1 MKKQSIAFWL
11 VAALVL
17 AANLSCVRTAEQVK
31 PTVKIAPARSDG
43 NAKGNPLRTNDASF
57 RFTVTGDPRNELTK
71 WEHTLKQITDKV
83 GDEGVFHITCG
94 DYFHHGSVTVA
105 QDFYD
110 LLKKEFGDDVVWY
123 PTVGNHET
131 QEDSTDMEWLR
142 RFYHDHL
149 NGTVNP
155 GPRNGVET
163 TYSFDYQ
170 NAHFVQLNQYY
181 DGRTDKHQDGEIRDA
196 LYDWLV
202 KDLEKNTKPL
212 VFVIYH
218 APLFPEGRGGKDYD
232 GESQHRWRFWNL
244 LRDKKVTAAFCADT
258 HTYGRGQFA
267 GNPYTWEIDVG
278 NAGRQSH
285 ADPHQTFVDVIVTG
299 TEVRFNAWQGLE
311 DEEFKITDYWS
322 VKGAEVT
329 HSWTAPQAKPKKAP
343 PVPQAV
349 QDAIKAFAQGAE
361 IDDIEREKENG
372 KIVYVADI
380 EKGDIEIEVML
391 SLAGKIL
398 EVKEEEEIVW
408 KKLLPAGRAALKKY
422 EPNARPT
429 EIKRRTSE
437 GITIYEAEY
446 SPPGV
451 LCVVSL
457 SSDGEIFRVRQ
468 TMRASRL
475 PLAIR
480 AELENRYPGATIK
493 EVEVNTI
500 TTYDISLKKDRKYHE
515 IQACATGE
523 IEEDD

>member
-1 MKKQSIAFWL
+1 
-11 VAALVL
+11 
-17 AANLSCVRTAEQVK
+17 
-31 PTVKIAPARSDG
+31 
-43 NAKGNPLRTNDASF
+43 
-57 RFTVTGDPRNELTK
+57 
-71 WEHTLKQITDKV
+71 
-83 GDEGVFHITCG
+83 
-94 DYFHHGSVTVA
+94 
-105 QDFYD
+105 
-110 LLKKEFGDDVVWY
+110 
-123 PTVGNHET
+123 
-131 QEDSTDMEWLR
+131 
-142 RFYHDHL
+142 
-149 NGTVNP
+149 
-155 GPRNGVET
+155 
-163 TYSFDYQ
+163 
-170 NAHFVQLNQYY
+170 
-181 DGRTDKHQDGEIRDA
+181 
-196 LYDWLV
+196 
-202 KDLEKNTKPL
+202 
-212 VFVIYH
+212 
-218 APLFPEGRGGKDYD
+218 
-232 GESQHRWRFWNL
+232 
-244 LRDKKVTAAFCADT
+244 
-258 HTYGRGQFA
+258 
-267 GNPYTWEIDVG
+267 
-278 NAGRQSH
+278 
-285 ADPHQTFVDVIVTG
+285 
-299 TEVRFNAWQGLE
+299 
-311 DEEFKITDYWS
+311 
-322 VKGAEVT
+322 
-329 HSWTAPQAKPKKAP
+329 PKKAP

-398 EVKEEEEIVW
+398 EVKEEEEIAW

-500 TTYDISLKKDRKYHE
+500 TTYDISLKKDRKHHE